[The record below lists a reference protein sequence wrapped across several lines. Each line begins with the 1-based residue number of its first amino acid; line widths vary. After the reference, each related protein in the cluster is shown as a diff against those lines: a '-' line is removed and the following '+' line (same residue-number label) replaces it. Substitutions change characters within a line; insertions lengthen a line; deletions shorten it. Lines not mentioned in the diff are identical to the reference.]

1 MLMTMNTTTL
11 RTLVLAALATTTA
24 LITSPALAHGG
35 AIKCD
40 VPSKEWQ
47 QRDDLADKLK
57 AEGWDVR
64 KVKIDNGCYEV
75 YGFDAQGKRREAYY
89 NPKTFELVGD
99 VPQK

>member
-1 MLMTMNTTTL
+1 MKTTTL
-11 RTLVLAALATTTA
+11 NILPAKMLPALTLAATTLFATGA
-24 LITSPALAHGG
+24 MAHGSF
-35 AIKCD
+35 KCD
-40 VPSKEWQ
+40 EPKKEWK
-47 QRDDLADKLK
+47 QRDDLQDKLK

-75 YGFDAQGKRREAYY
+75 YGFDGKGQRREAYF

>member
-1 MLMTMNTTTL
+1 MK
-11 RTLVLAALATTTA
+11 TTA
-24 LITSPALAHGG
+24 LHTLPAKMLSPLMLAATALFATGALAHGSF
-35 AIKCD
+35 KCEE
-40 VPSKEWQ
+40 PKKEWKL
-47 QRDDLADKLK
+47 RDDLEDKLK

-75 YGFDAQGKRREAYY
+75 YGFDGKGQRREAYF